1 MAIGS
6 LRHWVKRRDHPVS
19 RLLYRLVRAGRSFE
33 VPVIPGLHRGLYQ
46 LHRGIGAAV
55 GTLLRVFYFTPLF
68 KSQLDGPAPRLY
80 LYSGLPLV
88 TGALRIRL
96 GADCRV
102 SGITTL
108 SGRTSG
114 SRTPS
119 LEVGS
124 NVDIGWQNT
133 IAVGT
138 RVVIG
143 DNVRLAGQVF
153 LAGYP
158 GHPLDPAARAR
169 GEAETEDQVG
179 DIVLEEDVWLATGVK
194 VMAGIRIGRGTIVAA
209 GSVVTRDLPP
219 MVLAGGVPARVL
231 RPLQVTGGTY
241 LGDFRGTVDQSG
253 RNFPTR

>member
-1 MAIGS
+1 MAVGT

-19 RLLYRLVRAGRSFE
+19 RLLYAAAKGARTFE
-33 VPVIPGLHRGLYQ
+33 VPVIPGLHAALYQ
-46 LHRGIGAAV
+46 LHRGIAGAVA
-55 GTLLRVFYFTPLF
+55 TLLRVGYYTPLF
-68 KSQLDGPAPRLY
+68 KSQLEAPAPRLY

-88 TGALRIRL
+88 SGALRIRL

-114 SRTPS
+114 RATPS

-138 RVVIG
+138 RVVLG
-143 DNVRLAGQVF
+143 DNVRLAGRCLLV
-153 LAGYP
+153 GYP

-179 DIVLEEDVWLATGVK
+179 DIVLEDDVWLATGVT
-194 VMAGIRIGRGTIVAA
+194 VTAGVRIGRGTVVAA
-209 GSVVTRDLPP
+209 GSVVTKDLPP
-219 MVLAGGVPARVL
+219 MVLAGGVPARII
-231 RPLQVTGGTY
+231 RPIGPADL
-241 LGDFRGTVDQSG
+241 
-253 RNFPTR
+253 P